1 MTQQSHYWTYTREK
15 HESKWHLNSM
25 FIVAI
30 CISQDMET
38 AQMSINRGMDEED
51 PYINGI
57 LLSHK
62 NEQNRIIYRDVNGP
76 RDYDT
81 KWNKSERE
89 KQISHIST
97 ETSSEWE
104 INSARPIHEDLGL
117 YCPAG
122 AGSAYFSISCLG

>member
-30 CISQDMET
+30 CVSQDMET

-51 PYINGI
+51 LYIDGI

-62 NEQNRIIYRDVNGP
+62 RSKIRSFI
-76 RDYDT
+76 
-81 KWNKSERE
+81 
-89 KQISHIST
+89 
-97 ETSSEWE
+97 ETWTDLETMTQSE
-104 INSARPIHEDLGL
+104 INQKEKSKYHILALKLLVSEK
-117 YCPAG
+117 
-122 AGSAYFSISCLG
+122 